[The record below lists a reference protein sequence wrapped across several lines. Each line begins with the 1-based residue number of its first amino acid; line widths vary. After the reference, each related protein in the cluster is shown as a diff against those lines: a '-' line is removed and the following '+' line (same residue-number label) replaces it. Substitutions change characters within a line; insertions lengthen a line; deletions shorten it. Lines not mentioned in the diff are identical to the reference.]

1 MNQKLLD
8 ILATDL
14 ALETCK
20 EGGSVDRLVEFIKL
34 TDRKKSKRVSEY
46 GPVVKARI
54 EKKKAELL
62 ALIAQCDEVF
72 AQIATE

>member
-1 MNQKLLD
+1 MNSKLLE
-8 ILATDL
+8 IIATDL

-20 EGGSVDRLVEFIKL
+20 EGGSVNGLIAFIKM
-34 TDRKKSKRVSEY
+34 DAEKKSKRVSEY
-46 GPVVKARI
+46 GPVVTARI

-62 ALIAQCDEVF
+62 ALIAQCDEAL